1 MKKIL
6 PSSISLPSFRL
17 LTSSAILSG
26 VISFLVI
33 LFLTF
38 AFAACGDDSGTST
51 NNVLSGN
58 EEISSSTNSTSS
70 VGSTTL
76 SSTGSSAS
84 RSSSSA
90 NKVSSSSG
98 KGNVDASSSSRMA
111 ESSSSTGRER
121 MSHSE
126 VVFDT
131 TRFCT
136 PGYAYCDRNL
146 GADSIHAGAYKQFT
160 DTRNNRKYY
169 YLTINGKDTS
179 NNAASITVMAE
190 NLNIGEM
197 IEMVDSTNQVDDSK
211 IERFCYDN
219 DPANCD
225 EYGGLY
231 QWAEAMQLPSRCNF
245 ESCVDLIQEN
255 HQGICPDGWRLLTHN
270 DYYIIIHADGN
281 KYGVKGT
288 RALSFG
294 GQNSSGYGL
303 IGAGFVWNYKFDSID
318 SGTYWYYPEE
328 GYFGSRMDSLAVSG
342 CQTRYSTGDGS
353 QSTFKTNAFSV
364 RCVKAD

>member
-1 MKKIL
+1 MRSLIFLIL
-6 PSSISLPSFRL
+6 
-17 LTSSAILSG
+17 LS
-26 VISFLVI
+26 
-33 LFLTF
+33 F
-38 AFAACGDDSGTST
+38 AFSACDGDSGTSP
-51 NNVLSGN
+51 NKDSNVSEETGN
-58 EEISSSTNSTSS
+58 DKVTSSSSGKSS
-70 VGSTTL
+70 
-76 SSTGSSAS
+76 SSSKKDSSS
-84 RSSSSA
+84 SSSSA

-98 KGNVDASSSSRMA
+98 KGNVDASSSSRKA
-111 ESSSSTGRER
+111 ESSSSTGRVG

-131 TRFCT
+131 TKFCT
-136 PGYAYCDRNL
+136 PGYLYCDRDL

-190 NLNIGEM
+190 NLNVGEM

-270 DYYIIIHADGN
+270 DFYIVIHANGN

-303 IGAGFVWNYKFDSID
+303 IGAGYVWNYKFKNMDSI
-318 SGTYWYYPEE
+318 THWYYPEE

-342 CQTRYSTGDGS
+342 YQTRYDTDNDDGS
-353 QSTFKTNAFSV
+353 QSAFKTNALSV
-364 RCVKAD
+364 RCVKAEPKDSL

>member
-1 MKKIL
+1 MRSFFSAAFFLIL
-6 PSSISLPSFRL
+6 
-17 LTSSAILSG
+17 LS
-26 VISFLVI
+26 
-33 LFLTF
+33 F
-38 AFAACGDDSGTST
+38 AFSACGGDSGTSP
-51 NNVLSGN
+51 NKDSNVS
-58 EEISSSTNSTSS
+58 EEASIDKVASSSSDKSS
-70 VGSTTL
+70 
-76 SSTGSSAS
+76 SSSKKDSSS
-84 RSSSSA
+84 SSSSA
-90 NKVSSSSG
+90 NKV
-98 KGNVDASSSSRMA
+98 SSSSRMA
-111 ESSSSTGRER
+111 ESSSSTGRVG

-136 PGYAYCDRNL
+136 PGYAYCDRDL

-270 DYYIIIHADGN
+270 DFYIVYHANGN

-303 IGAGFVWNYKFDSID
+303 IGAGFVWNYKFKNMDS
-318 SGTYWYYPEE
+318 STHWYYPEE
-328 GYFGSRMDSLAVSG
+328 GSFGNRMDSVAVSG
-342 CQTRYSTGDGS
+342 YQTRYDTGNADNF
-353 QSTFKTNAFSV
+353 QSNFKTNAFSV
-364 RCVKAD
+364 RCVKAEPKDSL

>member
-1 MKKIL
+1 MRSFFSAAFFLIL
-6 PSSISLPSFRL
+6 
-17 LTSSAILSG
+17 LS
-26 VISFLVI
+26 
-33 LFLTF
+33 F
-38 AFAACGDDSGTST
+38 AFSACGGDSGTSP
-51 NNVLSGN
+51 NKDSNAS
-58 EEISSSTNSTSS
+58 EEASIDKATSSSSDKSSSSSKKDSS
-70 VGSTTL
+70 V
-76 SSTGSSAS
+76 
-84 RSSSSA
+84 SSSSA
-90 NKVSSSSG
+90 NKVSSSSR
-98 KGNVDASSSSRMA
+98 KA

-136 PGYAYCDRNL
+136 PGYAYCDRDL

-303 IGAGFVWNYKFDSID
+303 IGAGFVWNYKFKNMDS
-318 SGTYWYYPEE
+318 STHWYYPEE
-328 GYFGSRMDSLAVSG
+328 GSFGNRMDSVAVSG
-342 CQTRYSTGDGS
+342 YQTRYDTGNADNF
-353 QSTFKTNAFSV
+353 QSNFKTNAFSV
-364 RCVKAD
+364 RCVKAEPKDSL

>member
-1 MKKIL
+1 MRSFFSAAFFLIL
-6 PSSISLPSFRL
+6 
-17 LTSSAILSG
+17 LS
-26 VISFLVI
+26 
-33 LFLTF
+33 F
-38 AFAACGDDSGTST
+38 AFSACGGDSGTSP
-51 NNVLSGN
+51 NKDSNVS
-58 EEISSSTNSTSS
+58 EEASIDKGASSSSDKSS
-70 VGSTTL
+70 
-76 SSTGSSAS
+76 SSSKKDSSS
-84 RSSSSA
+84 SSSSA
-90 NKVSSSSG
+90 NKVSSSSK

-111 ESSSSTGRER
+111 ESSSSTGRVE

-136 PGYAYCDRNL
+136 PDYAYCDRDL

-179 NNAASITVMAE
+179 NNAASITVMVE
-190 NLNIGEM
+190 NLNVGEM

-270 DYYIIIHADGN
+270 DFYIVIHANGN

-303 IGAGFVWNYKFDSID
+303 IGAGYVWNYKFDYID
-318 SGTYWYYPEE
+318 KGSHWYYPEE
-328 GYFGSRMDSLAVSG
+328 GSFGNRMDSVAVSG
-342 CQTRYSTGDGS
+342 YQTRYSTGDGS
-353 QSTFKTNAFSV
+353 QSNFKTNAFSV
-364 RCVKAD
+364 RCVKTEPKDSL

>member
-1 MKKIL
+1 
-6 PSSISLPSFRL
+6 
-17 LTSSAILSG
+17 
-26 VISFLVI
+26 
-33 LFLTF
+33 
-38 AFAACGDDSGTST
+38 
-51 NNVLSGN
+51 
-58 EEISSSTNSTSS
+58 
-70 VGSTTL
+70 
-76 SSTGSSAS
+76 
-84 RSSSSA
+84 
-90 NKVSSSSG
+90 
-98 KGNVDASSSSRMA
+98 
-111 ESSSSTGRER
+111 

-136 PGYAYCDRNL
+136 PGYAYCDRDL

-270 DYYIIIHADGN
+270 DFYIVYHANGN

-303 IGAGFVWNYKFDSID
+303 IGAGFVWNYKFKNMDS
-318 SGTYWYYPEE
+318 STHWYYPEE
-328 GYFGSRMDSLAVSG
+328 GSFGNRMDSVAVSG
-342 CQTRYSTGDGS
+342 YQTRYDTGNADNF
-353 QSTFKTNAFSV
+353 QSNFKTNAFSV
-364 RCVKAD
+364 RCVKAEPKDSL

>member
-1 MKKIL
+1 MRSFFSAAFFLIL
-6 PSSISLPSFRL
+6 
-17 LTSSAILSG
+17 LS
-26 VISFLVI
+26 
-33 LFLTF
+33 F
-38 AFAACGDDSGTST
+38 AFSACGGDSGTSP
-51 NNVLSGN
+51 NKDSNVS
-58 EEISSSTNSTSS
+58 EEASIDKATSSSSDKSSSSSKKDSS
-70 VGSTTL
+70 V
-76 SSTGSSAS
+76 
-84 RSSSSA
+84 SSSSA

-136 PGYAYCDRNL
+136 PGYAYCDRDL

-270 DYYIIIHADGN
+270 DFYIVIHANGN
-281 KYGVKGT
+281 KHGVKGT

-303 IGAGFVWNYKFDSID
+303 IGAGFVWNYKFKNMDS
-318 SGTYWYYPEE
+318 STHWYYPEE
-328 GYFGSRMDSLAVSG
+328 GSFGNRMDSVAVSG
-342 CQTRYSTGDGS
+342 YQTRYDTGNADNF
-353 QSTFKTNAFSV
+353 QSNFKTNAFSV
-364 RCVKAD
+364 RCVKAEPKDSL